1 MQNIEFK
8 KSKDF
13 TVGVELELQ
22 IIDPNS
28 RDLVSKCS
36 DILKELGK
44 NANIKHEF
52 YESCIEINS
61 DICNSI
67 SDLEKNLLRHVHI
80 LYEAARKLG
89 LKITMAGTHP
99 TANWSKQLV
108 SPNKRY
114 LNLENRIRMPVQRM
128 LTFGIHVHVGLSSG
142 PEAVAVNN
150 GLMNYLPHLLA
161 LSCSSP
167 YWVKRDSGMES
178 YRVKIIETLPT
189 TGLPYKLESWD
200 EFCEL
205 FGILKKA
212 GTMESFREIWW
223 DTRPH
228 PDFGTVEVRICD
240 AMPLFQDVIS
250 IAALVQSL
258 IAHFAFKFRAN
269 EKIETLS
276 TVLIRQNKW
285 RAARYGLD
293 GSFIINRN
301 GDVSPIKD
309 EIEKLVKL
317 AEPISKQLESHDQ
330 LKEIKNLLNRDTNS
344 KRQRKI
350 FEETKG
356 TWNSIIDDLINEFE
370 DSWQLKTVETCH
382 DKSLL

>member
-13 TVGVELELQ
+13 TVGVELEMQ
-22 IIDPNS
+22 IIDPNN
-28 RDLVSKCS
+28 RDLVQKCS
-36 DILKELGK
+36 AILTELGNK
-44 NANIKHEF
+44 KNIKHEF
-52 YESCIEINS
+52 YESCIELNS
-61 DICNSI
+61 DVCDSI
-67 SDLEKNLLRHVHI
+67 SDLEKNLLEHVRMLH
-80 LYEAARKLG
+80 EAAKKLG

-114 LNLENRIRMPVQRM
+114 LDLANRIQMPIQRM

-142 PEAVAVNN
+142 AEAVAVNN
-150 GLMNYLPHLLA
+150 SLMNYLPHLLA

-200 EFCEL
+200 EYCEL
-205 FGILKKA
+205 FHILKKA
-212 GTMESFREIWW
+212 GTIESFREIWW

-240 AMPLFQDVIS
+240 ATSRFEDVIS
-250 IAALVQSL
+250 IAALIQSL
-258 IAHFAFKFRAN
+258 IAHLAFKFRAN
-269 EKIETLS
+269 EKTETFP
-276 TVLIRQNKW
+276 TFVTRQNKW

-293 GSFIINRN
+293 GSFIINKN
-301 GDVSPIKD
+301 GDTAPIKE
-309 EIEKLVKL
+309 EIEKLV
-317 AEPISKQLESHDQ
+317 QL
-330 LKEIKNLLNRDTNS
+330 
-344 KRQRKI
+344 
-350 FEETKG
+350 
-356 TWNSIIDDLINEFE
+356 
-370 DSWQLKTVETCH
+370 V
-382 DKSLL
+382 